1 MKHYTSYDYMKF
13 IIPSLIG
20 VFLFMVPIPYKDDM
34 TIPVAILAKLVE
46 SYLVD
51 YLPLIVTIVI
61 GITLLGTLLSKL
73 LKPAWIVKSDFLTRL
88 FEVGYV
94 WVFFRLLGF
103 VFVLLTLMKKGPDW
117 IWSEVTGG
125 LLLTGLIPLLFT
137 IFIFAGLFL
146 PLLLNFGL
154 LELFSTLLTKVMRP
168 LFKLPGRSSIDAL
181 ASWVGDGTVGVI
193 LTNKQYEDGYYT
205 QREAAVIGTTFSV
218 VSITFSI
225 VVLTEIGLSHLFLPY
240 YLTIVLT
247 GFILAIVMPRIPPLS
262 RKPDTYYKEVEG
274 REETDLSTSASKGLV
289 QRGMIRAVEKA
300 KLSNLSEFVKSGIQN
315 AIDMVFGVLPIVM
328 AIGTI
333 SLIIAE
339 YTDFFRWLGVPF
351 VPLLAFMQV
360 PEAAEAAQTMLVG
373 FADMFLPAIL
383 GSGIDSEITRFI
395 IACLSV
401 TQLIYMS
408 EVGGLML
415 GSKLPIRFS
424 DLVAI
429 FLLRTI
435 IALPIIVLIA
445 HVIL

>member
-1 MKHYTSYDYMKF
+1 MRHYTGFDYLKF

-20 VFLFMVPIPYKDDM
+20 VFLFMVPIPYKGDI
-34 TIPVAILAKLVE
+34 TIPIAILAKIIE

-51 YLPLIVTIVI
+51 YLPLIVTLVI
-61 GITLLGTLLSKL
+61 GVTLLGTLVSKF
-73 LKPAWIVKSDFLTRL
+73 LKPTWIRKSDFLTRL

-94 WVFFRLLGF
+94 WVFFRLIGF
-103 VFVLLTLMKKGPDW
+103 VFVLMTLMKWGPEW
-117 IWSEVTGG
+117 IWSEITGG

-146 PLLLNFGL
+146 PLLLDFGL
-154 LELFSTLLTKVMRP
+154 LELFSSLLTKVMRP

-181 ASWVGDGTVGVI
+181 ASWVGDGTVGVM

-225 VVLTEIGLSHLFLPY
+225 VVLSEIGLSHLFLPY
-240 YLTIVLT
+240 YMTIVVT
-247 GFILAIVMPRIPPLS
+247 GLVLAIVMPRIPPLS

-274 REETDLSTSASKGLV
+274 RDERNLPKSTSLF
-289 QRGMIRAVEKA
+289 RWGMMRAVEKA
-300 KLSNLSEFVKSGIQN
+300 KSSNIIDFFKGGVQN

-328 AIGTI
+328 AIGTL

-339 YTDFFRWLGVPF
+339 YTPFFKWIGLPF
-351 VPLLAFMQV
+351 VPLLAIMQV
-360 PEAAEAAQTMLVG
+360 PEAAEAAQSILVG

-383 GSGIDSEITRFI
+383 GSGIESELTRFI

-415 GSKLPIRFS
+415 GSKLPIRFG

-445 HVIL
+445 HIIL

>member
-1 MKHYTSYDYMKF
+1 MKQNSSLDFLKF
-13 IIPSLIG
+13 IIPSMIG
-20 VFLFMVPIPYKDDM
+20 VFLFIVPIPYQDEM
-34 TIPVAILAKLVE
+34 TIPVAILAKMLE
-46 SYLVD
+46 GFLTD
-51 YLPLIVTIVI
+51 YIPAIVTIVI
-61 GITLLGTLLSKL
+61 GITLLGSLISKIF
-73 LKPAWIVKSDFLTRL
+73 KPDWIRKSNYLTKL

-94 WVFFRLLGF
+94 WLFFRAAGF
-103 VFVLLTLMKKGPDW
+103 IFVLMTLMQWGPEW
-117 IWSEVTGG
+117 IWSDVTGG

-146 PLLLNFGL
+146 PLLLSFGL
-154 LELFSTLLTKVMRP
+154 LELFSALLTKVMRP

-193 LTNKQYEDGYYT
+193 LTNKQYEDGYYS

-218 VSITFSI
+218 VSLTFSI
-225 VVLTEIGLSHLFLPY
+225 VVLAEIGLSHLFLPY
-240 YLTIVLT
+240 YMTIVFT
-247 GFILAIVMPRIPPLS
+247 GLILAIVMPRIPPLS

-274 REETDLSTSASKGLV
+274 RDETDLPESTSLFQWGLSK
-289 QRGMIRAVEKA
+289 AVNKA
-300 KLSNLSEFVKSGIQN
+300 KLTSTKEFVKGGVQN

-339 YTDFFRWLGVPF
+339 YTSFFRWLGLPF
-351 VPLLAFMQV
+351 VPILTFMQV

-383 GSGIDSEITRFI
+383 GSGIESEMTRFI

-401 TQLIYMS
+401 VQLIYMS
-408 EVGGLML
+408 EVGGIIL
-415 GSKLPIRFS
+415 GSKLPVRFR
-424 DLVAI
+424 DLAAI

-445 HVIL
+445 HMIF